1 MLRTLQLI
9 LPALIP
15 SWNFFDVIAPS
26 PRIEYALCDETGASQ
41 SGWMP
46 FRPRPESL
54 SILTMLRRLIWNPR
68 WNETLF
74 LISCA
79 ERLSQGITPDH
90 SASEII
96 ARMKRDLATST
107 EASHFRF
114 RLVFVHREGDQL
126 TQEEICRSEPEAL
139 R

>member
-26 PRIEYALCDETGASQ
+26 PRIEYAFCDASGKLK
-41 SGWMP
+41 SGWQAY
-46 FRPRPESL
+46 RPRPAAL
-54 SILTMLRRLIWNPR
+54 STLTMLRRLIWNPH

-74 LISCA
+74 LNSCA
-79 ERLSQGITPDH
+79 ERLSQGITPEH
-90 SASEII
+90 SVREILS
-96 ARMKRDLATST
+96 RMTRDLSSNAK
-107 EASHFRF
+107 ASHFRF
-114 RLVFVHREGDQL
+114 RLVFVHREDDGL
-126 TQEEICRSEPEAL
+126 TEEEVYVSEPEAL